1 MHYLKKRHNYK
12 VTKKMHQPVQCCKA
26 ESPMSQHT
34 ITIPPNGSM
43 SPKAWYQAHS
53 KLPDFVDDAA
63 QAAAIDKLDYL
74 WHQLM
79 DFKAKRNQF
88 LGRSLRSPDVPNG
101 LYLWGG
107 VGRGKTFL
115 MDAFY
120 DCLPYRRKR
129 RIHFHN
135 FMAEVHHEMKLLAGE
150 KDPLIALADNIEK
163 STRVLCLDEFHVD
176 DIADAMILGRL
187 VAAILE
193 RGVVLLTTSNYP
205 PDGLYPHGLQRQN
218 FLPAIDLLKRKLKV
232 LNVDGGNDYR
242 LQAVAREP
250 LFIVPADDDGETA
263 CEARMDAL
271 FEQIAGGSQRS
282 EHRIEILGRLI
293 PVKKAARSVVWF
305 EFKELCGGVHAQED
319 YLVIAHRYPTI
330 FLSHIPKMTAEQ
342 AAEAR
347 RFTWLVDV
355 LYDNNVRLVASSAV
369 TPEMICS
376 GAMASGE
383 FSRTAS
389 RLNEMQ
395 SRHYLSMPHRSQ
407 NITLVNEGHFTCKPS
422 VSPQSV

>member
-1 MHYLKKRHNYK
+1 
-12 VTKKMHQPVQCCKA
+12 
-26 ESPMSQHT
+26 
-34 ITIPPNGSM
+34 M
-43 SPKAWYQAHS
+43 SPKAWYQAAS
-53 KLPDFVDDAA
+53 ELPDFVHDAA
-63 QAAAIDKLDYL
+63 QAAAIDRLDAL
-74 WHQLM
+74 WHQLI

-88 LGRSLRSPDVPNG
+88 LGRSLRSPDVPDG

-120 DCLPYRRKR
+120 NCLPYQRKR

-135 FMAEVHHEMKLLAGE
+135 FMAEVHHEMKLLAE
-150 KDPLIALADNIEK
+150 HKDPLMALADNIAAH
-163 STRVLCLDEFHVD
+163 TRVLCLDEFHVD

-187 VAAILE
+187 VAAMLE

-242 LQAVAREP
+242 LRAVAREP
-250 LFIVPADDDGETA
+250 MFIVAKSVDDDTA
-263 CEARMDAL
+263 SEARMEVL
-271 FEQIAGGSQRS
+271 FKRIAAGMRHL
-282 EHRIEILGRLI
+282 EHHIEIPGRHI
-293 PVKKAARSVVWF
+293 PVKKAARTVAWF
-305 EFKELCGGVHAQED
+305 EFSELCGGAHAQED
-319 YLVIAHRYPTI
+319 YLAIAHRYPTV
-330 FLSHIPKMTAEQ
+330 FLSHIPQMTAEH

-355 LYDNNVRLVASSAV
+355 FYDNNVRLVASAAAI
-369 TPEMICS
+369 PGELCS

-389 RLNEMQ
+389 RLAEMQ
-395 SRHYLSMPHRSQ
+395 SRHYMEQPHHSQ
-407 NITLVNEGHFTCKPS
+407 NVTL
-422 VSPQSV
+422 

>member
-1 MHYLKKRHNYK
+1 M
-12 VTKKMHQPVQCCKA
+12 P
-26 ESPMSQHT
+26 QHT
-34 ITIPPNGSM
+34 FDIPTDGSM
-43 SPKAWYQAHS
+43 SPNAWYQAAS
-53 KLPDFVDDAA
+53 ELPDFVHDAA
-63 QAAAIDKLDYL
+63 QAAAIDKLDAL

-79 DFKAKRNQF
+79 EFKAKRNQF
-88 LGRSLRSPDVPNG
+88 LGRSLRSPDVPDG

-120 DCLPYRRKR
+120 NCLPYQRKR

-135 FMAEVHHEMKLLAGE
+135 FMAEVHHEMKLLAE
-150 KDPLIALADNIEK
+150 HKDPLMALADNIAAH
-163 STRVLCLDEFHVD
+163 TRVLCLDEFHVD

-187 VAAILE
+187 VAAMLE

-242 LQAVAREP
+242 LRAVAREP
-250 LFIVPADDDGETA
+250 MFIVSESVDDDTA
-263 CEARMDAL
+263 SEARMEVL
-271 FEQIAGGSQRS
+271 FKRIAAGMRHI
-282 EHRIEILGRLI
+282 EHHIEIPGRHI
-293 PVKKAARSVVWF
+293 PVKKAARTVAWF
-305 EFKELCGGVHAQED
+305 EFSELCGGAHAQED
-319 YLVIAHRYPTI
+319 YLSIAHRYPTV
-330 FLSHIPKMTAEQ
+330 FLSHIPQMTAEH

-355 LYDNNVRLVASSAV
+355 FYDNNVRLVASAAAI
-369 TPEMICS
+369 PGELCS

-389 RLNEMQ
+389 RLAEMQ
-395 SRHYLSMPHRSQ
+395 SRHYLEQPHLSQ
-407 NITLVNEGHFTCKPS
+407 NVTL
-422 VSPQSV
+422 

>member
-1 MHYLKKRHNYK
+1 M
-12 VTKKMHQPVQCCKA
+12 P
-26 ESPMSQHT
+26 QHT
-34 ITIPPNGSM
+34 FDIPADGGM
-43 SPKAWYQAHS
+43 SPKDWYQAAS
-53 KLPDFVDDAA
+53 ELPDFVHDAA
-63 QAAAIDKLDYL
+63 QAAAIDKLDAL
-74 WHQLM
+74 WHQLVE
-79 DFKAKRNQF
+79 FKAKRNQF
-88 LGRSLRSPDVPNG
+88 LGRSLRSPDVPDG

-120 DCLPYRRKR
+120 NCLPYRRKR

-135 FMAEVHHEMKLLAGE
+135 FMAEVHHEMKALAGK
-150 KDPLIALADNIEK
+150 KDPLAALADNIEK

-218 FLPAIDLLKRKLKV
+218 FLPAIEVLKHKLKV

-242 LQAVAREP
+242 LRAVAREP
-250 LFIVPADDDGETA
+250 MFLVAAEADGGAANET
-263 CEARMDAL
+263 RMEAL
-271 FEQIAGGSQRS
+271 FERITAGMQHSAQP
-282 EHRIEILGRLI
+282 IEIMGRPI
-293 PVKKAARSVVWF
+293 PVKKVARTVVWF
-305 EFKELCGGVHAQED
+305 DFKELCCGAHAQEE
-319 YLVIAHRYPTI
+319 YLEIAHRYPTV
-330 FLSHIPKMTAEQ
+330 FLSHIPKMTVEH

-355 LYDNNVRLVASSAV
+355 LYDNNVRLVASSAAA
-369 TPEMICS
+369 PEELYTE
-376 GAMASGE
+376 GTASGE

-389 RLNEMQ
+389 RLTDMQ
-395 SRHYLSMPHRSQ
+395 SKHYLEQPHHSQ
-407 NITLVNEGHFTCKPS
+407 NVTL
-422 VSPQSV
+422 